1 MNLLIFGPP
10 GAGKGTQA
18 ARISARRGIP
28 HISTGEMLRVAVES
42 GSELGQRV
50 KRIIERGH
58 LVSDEVMGEL
68 VDQRLGE
75 ADAMSGFLLDGFPRT
90 AAQVGILDS
99 ILGDERQVDAVLMLD
114 VPDDELAERLLR
126 RASIEGRPDDNRE
139 TIEERLRVYRART
152 EPVAGI
158 YEKRGLLRTVDGTG
172 SIDEV
177 FARIEAVLDRTA
189 AEGA

>member
-18 ARISARRGIP
+18 ARISAQREIP
-28 HISTGEMLRVAVES
+28 HISTGEMLRVAVGS
-42 GSELGQRV
+42 GSELGLRV
-50 KRIIERGH
+50 KKIIERGH

-68 VDQRLGE
+68 VAQRLAE
-75 ADAMSGFLLDGFPRT
+75 KDARGGFLLDGFPRT
-90 AAQVGILDS
+90 VAQVEILDQV
-99 ILGDERQVDAVLMLD
+99 LGNARRIDSVLMLD
-114 VPDDELAERLLR
+114 VPDRELVERLLR
-126 RASIEGRPDDNRE
+126 RATIEGRKDDNRE

-152 EPVAGI
+152 EPVAGV
-158 YEKRGLLRTVDGTG
+158 YQKRGLLRTIDGTG
-172 SIDEV
+172 SIEEV